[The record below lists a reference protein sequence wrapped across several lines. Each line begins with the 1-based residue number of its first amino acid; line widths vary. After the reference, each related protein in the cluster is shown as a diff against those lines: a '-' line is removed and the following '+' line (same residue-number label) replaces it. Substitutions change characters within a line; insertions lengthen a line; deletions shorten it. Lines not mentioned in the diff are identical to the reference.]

1 MNLIINDLGISMNIT
16 QLDALLQYV
25 YTIMVLVY
33 KMKKMIKLL
42 MHGRRI

>member
-1 MNLIINDLGISMNIT
+1 MNLIMNDLGMSMNIR

-42 MHGRRI
+42 MHGRGI